1 MEFIVD
7 KRAVIVFVI
16 VGILIVSAAG
26 YFGFST
32 TQEPEPTPTPQ
43 TVTVNRCDVGQ
54 TVTAPGNLV
63 NVGLE
68 NVNMP
73 TTGKLSEVYIRAGDV
88 VKEGQVLAELDEV
101 TKSEAQLKLVEA
113 REKLEKEQ
121 KERTSLDYPRASEDY
136 IKQQKNKVKL
146 LKQKI
151 SFQVD
156 AYNEAEDAAAKEM
169 LLNQLTATQTELQEE
184 EAELKWIM
192 SKPSDADFD
201 EADSELSLAQ
211 ANYDA
216 VKALLDSLSIVA
228 PYDGVVLE
236 AKAQTGI
243 SISADTTLFKVGD
256 PKALE
261 VKANITEEDFPIV
274 AVGQEVELFFD
285 ARSDLS
291 VQGFVDRII
300 PIRIEGDTPRY
311 QIFIVLHEVP
321 DGLADGMTADA
332 SITITKRENVL
343 CLPRSV
349 VRASGVDEVVLKVWV
364 DQAIETRIVTIGL
377 RGDSDVEIIS
387 GLSEGDQVVIQ

>member
-1 MEFIVD
+1 MD

-43 TVTVNRCDVGQ
+43 TVTVDRCDVGQ

-184 EAELKWIM
+184 EAKLKWIM